1 MPRGARA
8 TPGARHGRHR
18 RGESERLC
26 GMSQT
31 LEQAV
36 AVAGYY
42 PALASS
48 VLKSAIGAESVRAHF
63 VHAETTFDD
72 REVRRHMTVLVI
84 TETRLLR
91 VHMDDGA
98 GHSGEGTHEASATV
112 ETALLSSTS
121 NMAMTYVVHHP
132 ENFAEGDSP
141 SELVLAVGWG
151 VHSRIEL
158 EPANCG
164 DENCDA
170 DHGYTGGITGD
181 DTLVRVSAIADGGD
195 AVRALESFASTLQ
208 QTIGT
213 AA

>member
-1 MPRGARA
+1 
-8 TPGARHGRHR
+8 
-18 RGESERLC
+18 
-26 GMSQT
+26 MSQT
-31 LEQAV
+31 LDQAV
-36 AVAGYY
+36 SVAGYY

-48 VLKSAIGAESVRAHF
+48 VLKSAIGAETVSAHF

-98 GHSGEGTHEASATV
+98 GHSGERAHEASATV
-112 ETALLSSTS
+112 ETAFLTRIS
-121 NMAMTYVVHHP
+121 NTAMTYVVHHP
-132 ENFAEGDSP
+132 ENFREGDGP

-158 EPANCG
+158 EPAACG

-181 DTLVRVSAIADGGD
+181 DTLVRVSAIADGAD
-195 AVRALESFASTLQ
+195 TVRHLESFAATLQ
-208 QTIGT
+208 HAIGT
-213 AA
+213 PA

>member
-1 MPRGARA
+1 
-8 TPGARHGRHR
+8 
-18 RGESERLC
+18 
-26 GMSQT
+26 MSQT
-31 LEQAV
+31 LDQAV

-48 VLKSAIGAESVRAHF
+48 VLKSAIGDEAVRAHF

-84 TETRLLR
+84 TDTRLLR

-98 GHSGEGTHEASATV
+98 GHSGEGAHEASATV
-112 ETALLSSTS
+112 ETAFLTRVA
-121 NMAMTYVVHHP
+121 NMAMTHVVHHP
-132 ENFAEGDSP
+132 ENFREGDSP

-158 EPANCG
+158 EPATCG

-181 DTLVRVSAIADGGD
+181 DTLVRVSAIADGVD
-195 AVRALESFASTLQ
+195 TVRALESFAATLQ
-208 QTIGT
+208 QAIGSP
-213 AA
+213 A

>member
-1 MPRGARA
+1 
-8 TPGARHGRHR
+8 
-18 RGESERLC
+18 
-26 GMSQT
+26 MSQS
-31 LEQAV
+31 LAQAV

-48 VLKSAIGAESVRAHF
+48 VLKSAIGAENVRAHF

-72 REVRRHMTVLVI
+72 REVRRHMTILVI
-84 TETRLLR
+84 TESRLLR

-112 ETALLSSTS
+112 ESAFLDRTS

-132 ENFAEGDSP
+132 EHFKEGDAP

-158 EPANCG
+158 EPAACG

-195 AVRALESFASTLQ
+195 AVRALESFAATLQ
-208 QTIGT
+208 QAIGHP
-213 AA
+213 A